1 MKKLFFLSLIC
12 YFNGFYSQNAL
23 VGTGFAAGWGW
34 GCNQNHQFSYFG
46 SSAGT
51 SFILTKNGNG
61 TGDQYFRLGI
71 DFSGTVAQ
79 NTINVG
85 SDVQLSLGT
94 EYNLNSTCTTSGAMF
109 LNVSSTAHNYV
120 FKTENAGTNPSRKLI
135 VFCVQGA
142 VATINSV
149 SRNFNAVAASQSP
162 TISATLSAPL
172 NTGQG
177 IYLRYTTDN
186 FATSTIVEMTGA
198 ASTYS
203 ASIPSF
209 ASGTNV
215 KYYVFSSGNG
225 LTINHSKA
233 DWYTINL
240 NSNSGS
246 NYSYTVSPTQYQAVN
261 SGNWSSLSNW
271 QSGNGTDWSAAAS
284 LPTNTSGSI
293 KVNSG
298 VTISLDNSITLNSL
312 ENNGVLNANDKTITI
327 ANNGSFTNNGT
338 FNAGTGS
345 LIFSGNNSVSG
356 TVSFNTVQVN
366 GNLALP
372 NSITING
379 ELILNTSA
387 YLSGFAPFYGAS
399 SKLKYN
405 SGGNYSRNLEWSAAS
420 GAGFPNDVQISNNTS
435 LDLPNSSLNVSSS
448 YSISRDLIIDANSA
462 FYMDFGAG
470 SNSGSLII
478 GRNLSIAGNFSFGDG
493 EGGDVILKGNW
504 LHSTGTINFNNRAL
518 LLTGTTNQTIG
529 NPSTETF
536 QFLIVNKSNGL
547 VQLNTNVIVN
557 SKLTLTAGNIEL
569 NSSNLTIG
577 QSAIIEGYSASS
589 YISTNSTGKLIQNG
603 ITSGSTAGKTFFPIG
618 HGSTYS
624 PCIINNS
631 GTMDDFS
638 VSVNNTLLSN
648 GTSGTSLSANNVN
661 KTWFIDE
668 AIIGN
673 SNVNLTVFWNVLD
686 EASSFS
692 NQSAYIS
699 HYQSGSWDNFS
710 NAVAT
715 NSNGLYQ
722 LSRAGIV
729 SFSPFGV
736 FGSSNL
742 PVELIEFKATC
753 TDEESVEVNWSTA
766 SEFNASH
773 FILKHSR
780 DALYWT
786 DLNQQQAAGNSTET
800 QFYKYTENG
809 IDNEINY
816 YLLEQHDVN
825 GQVKKYGPISL
836 MCSLTDNEIGFYP
849 NPTNGNLCIKNLND
863 LTTNFSVYDLN
874 GIRLYTNF
882 LAPNSVNNLE
892 LGIKDGTYVIEF
904 IGENGEKTS
913 KILQII
919 Q

>member
-12 YFNGFYSQNAL
+12 YFNTYYSQNAI
-23 VGTGFAAGWGW
+23 VGAGFSPGWGW
-34 GCNQNHQFSYFG
+34 GCNQNHQFEYFG

-51 SFILTKNGNG
+51 SYILTKNANG
-61 TGDQYFRLGI
+61 TGNQYFRLGI

-85 SDVQLSLGT
+85 SDAQLSLGT

-149 SRNFNAVAASQSP
+149 SRNFNAVAESQSP

-186 FATSTIVEMTGA
+186 FATSTIIAMTGSA
-198 ASTYS
+198 TSYS
-203 ASIPSF
+203 AAIPSF
-209 ASGTNV
+209 ATGTNV
-215 KYYVFSSGNG
+215 KYYLFSSGNG
-225 LTINHSKA
+225 LTINHSKS

-240 NSNSGS
+240 NNNSGS

-271 QSGNGTDWSAAAS
+271 QSGNGTDWSSATT

-298 VTISLDNSITLNSL
+298 ITISLDNSIALNTI
-312 ENNGVLNANDKTITI
+312 ENNGILNANDKTITI
-327 ANNGSFTNNGT
+327 GNNGSFTNNGT

-345 LIFSGNNSVSG
+345 LIFAGNNTVNG
-356 TVSFNTVQVN
+356 TVSFNNVQVN
-366 GNLALP
+366 GNLVFP
-372 NSITING
+372 NSVTING
-379 ELILNTSA
+379 ELILNASA

-435 LDLPNSSLNVSSS
+435 LDLPNSSLNVTTA

-462 FYMDFGAG
+462 LYMDFGAG
-470 SNSGSLII
+470 TNSGSLII
-478 GRNLSIAGNFSFGDG
+478 GRNLSIAGNLSFGDG
-493 EGGDVILKGNW
+493 VGGDVILKGNW

-536 QFLIVNKSNGL
+536 QFLIINKSNGL

-589 YISTNSTGKLIQNG
+589 YILTNSTGKLIQNG
-603 ITSGSTAGKTFFPIG
+603 ISSASTAGKTFFPVG

-624 PCIINNS
+624 PCNINNS

-661 KTWFIDE
+661 KTWLIDE

-673 SNVNLTVFWNVLD
+673 SNVNLTVFWNTID
-686 EASSFS
+686 EATSFS

-699 HYQSGSWDNFS
+699 HYQSGSWDNFT

-715 NSNGLYQ
+715 YSNGLYQ
-722 LSRAGIV
+722 LARTGIV

-736 FGSSNL
+736 FSSSNL

-753 TDEESVEVNWSTA
+753 TDEEFVEVNWSTA

-780 DALYWT
+780 DGLYWT
-786 DLNQQQAAGNSTET
+786 DLNQQQAVGNSTET
-800 QFYKYTENG
+800 QFYKYTENE
-809 IDNEINY
+809 IDHEINY

-849 NPTNGNLCIKNLND
+849 NPTNGNLILKNLND

-874 GIRLYTNF
+874 GIFLYTNII
-882 LAPNSVNNLE
+882 AANSVKNLE
-892 LGIKDGTYVIEF
+892 LGIKDGTYVIVF
-904 IGENGEKTS
+904 ISENGEKTS
-913 KILQII
+913 KILQVI

>member
-12 YFNGFYSQNAL
+12 YFNTYYSQNAI
-23 VGTGFAAGWGW
+23 VGAGFSPGWGW
-34 GCNQNHQFSYFG
+34 GCNQNHQFEYFG

-51 SFILTKNGNG
+51 SYILTKNANG
-61 TGDQYFRLGI
+61 TGNQYFRLGI

-85 SDVQLSLGT
+85 SDAQLSLGT

-149 SRNFNAVAASQSP
+149 SRNFNAVAESQSP

-186 FATSTIVEMTGA
+186 FATSSIIAMTGSA
-198 ASTYS
+198 TSYS
-203 ASIPSF
+203 AAIPSF
-209 ASGTNV
+209 ATGTNV
-215 KYYVFSSGNG
+215 KYYLFSSGNG
-225 LTINHSKA
+225 LTINHSKS

-240 NSNSGS
+240 NNNSGS

-271 QSGNGTDWSAAAS
+271 QSGNGTDWSSATT

-298 VTISLDNSITLNSL
+298 ITISLDNSIALNTI
-312 ENNGVLNANDKTITI
+312 ENNGILNANDKTITI
-327 ANNGSFTNNGT
+327 GNNGSFTNNGT

-345 LIFSGNNSVSG
+345 LIFAGNNTVNG
-356 TVSFNTVQVN
+356 TVSFNNVQVN
-366 GNLALP
+366 GNLVFP
-372 NSITING
+372 NSVTING
-379 ELILNTSA
+379 ELILNASA

-435 LDLPNSSLNVSSS
+435 LDLPNSSLNVTTA
-448 YSISRDLIIDANSA
+448 YSVSRDLIIDANSA
-462 FYMDFGAG
+462 LYMDFGAG
-470 SNSGSLII
+470 TNSGSLII
-478 GRNLSIAGNFSFGDG
+478 GRNLSIAGNLSFGDG
-493 EGGDVILKGNW
+493 VGGDVILKGNW

-536 QFLIVNKSNGL
+536 QFLIINKSNGL

-589 YISTNSTGKLIQNG
+589 YILTNSTGKLIQNG
-603 ITSGSTAGKTFFPIG
+603 ISSASSAGKTFFPVG

-624 PCIINNS
+624 PCNINNS

-661 KTWFIDE
+661 KTWLIDE

-673 SNVNLTVFWNVLD
+673 SNVNLTVFWNTID
-686 EASSFS
+686 EATSFS

-699 HYQSGSWDNFS
+699 HYQSGSWDNFT

-715 NSNGLYQ
+715 FSNGLYQ
-722 LSRAGIV
+722 LARTGIV

-736 FGSSNL
+736 FSSSNL

-753 TDEESVEVNWSTA
+753 TDEEFVEVNWSTA

-780 DALYWT
+780 DGLYWT
-786 DLNQQQAAGNSTET
+786 DLNQQQAVGNSTET
-800 QFYKYTENG
+800 QFYKYTENE
-809 IDNEINY
+809 IDHEINY

-849 NPTNGNLCIKNLND
+849 NPTNGNLILKNLND

-874 GIRLYTNF
+874 GICLYTNII
-882 LAPNSVNNLE
+882 AANSVKNLE
-892 LGIKDGTYVIEF
+892 LGIKDGTYVIVF
-904 IGENGEKTS
+904 ISENGEKTS
-913 KILQII
+913 KILQVI